1 MEQKTKKG
9 DFIEI
14 EFLGRNLQNNEV
26 FDTNITEEAKK
37 IDLKLE
43 GKPLIIKIGSDMVV
57 KGFDEAL
64 ADKEVGKKNSLKLS
78 PEKAFGKRVP
88 NLVRMIPMKFF
99 IAQKIMPQPGMV
111 LTLDNN
117 MVKVISV
124 SGGRVMVDF
133 NSPLAGK
140 DVEYEFT
147 IKRIIEDTKEKVKAI
162 QMFFFG
168 HEFEFDVDEKSKKI
182 IFHDLKLTPVLNVFK
197 GKFKELLDFDVE
209 IVAKPEKKEEK
220 PIESNNEEKK

>member
-1 MEQKTKKG
+1 MAEKTKKG
-9 DFIEI
+9 DFIEL
-14 EFLGRNLQNNEV
+14 EFLGRNLQNNEI

-37 IDLKLE
+37 IDLKLT
-43 GKPLIIKIGSDMVV
+43 GKPLILKIGYDMVV
-57 KGFDEAL
+57 RGFDEAL
-64 ADKEVGKKNSLKLS
+64 EGKEVGVKSVVRLS

-88 NLVRMIPMKFF
+88 SLVRMIPMKFF
-99 IAQKIMPQPGMV
+99 IAQKIMPQPGMI

-147 IKRIIEDTKEKVKAI
+147 IKRQVNDIKEKVKAI
-162 QMFFFG
+162 QLFFFG
-168 HEFEFDVDEKSKKI
+168 HEFDFDVDEKTKKI
-182 IFHDLKLTPVLNVFK
+182 IFHDLKLAPVLNVFK
-197 GKFKELLDFDVE
+197 DKFKELLDMDVE
-209 IVAKPEKKEEK
+209 ILAKPEKKEEK
-220 PIESNNEEKK
+220 PIESKIEEKK

>member
-1 MEQKTKKG
+1 MAEKTKKG
-9 DFIEI
+9 DFVEI
-14 EFLGRNLQNNEV
+14 EFLGRNLQTNEV

-37 IDLKLE
+37 IDLKLT
-43 GKPLIIKIGSDMVV
+43 GKPLLIKIGSDMVV
-57 KGFDEAL
+57 RGFDESL
-64 ADKEVGKKNSLKLS
+64 EGKELGVKNTVKLS

-88 NLVRMIPMKFF
+88 SLVRMIPMKFF
-99 IAQKIMPQPGMV
+99 IAQKIMPQPGMI

-147 IKRIIEDTKEKVKAI
+147 IKRQVNDTKERVKAI
-162 QMFFFG
+162 QLFFFG
-168 HEFEFDVDEKSKKI
+168 HEFDFDVDEKTKKI

-197 GKFKELLDFDVE
+197 DKFKELLDMDVE
-209 IVAKPEKKEEK
+209 ILAKPEKKEEK
-220 PIESNNEEKK
+220 PVESKNEEKK